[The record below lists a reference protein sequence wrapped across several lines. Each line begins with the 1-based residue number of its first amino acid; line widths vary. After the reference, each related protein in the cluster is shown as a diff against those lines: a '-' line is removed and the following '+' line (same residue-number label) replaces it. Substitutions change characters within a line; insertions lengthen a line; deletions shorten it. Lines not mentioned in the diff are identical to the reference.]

1 MRSSDAEILI
11 ESSFNVSVSC
21 LVAIVV
27 IPLLEQQYSCT
38 LQYVRMLAKEFYF
51 QYFISTH
58 TCVSRL
64 LYFYHRQNM
73 AIHLCC
79 TSLKHQAPLSCPV
92 ASVKVYKITMYY
104 IYGVQACMLSLIC
117 NAYIQCQMGAV
128 LKHYFLKSYLQHT
141 YMCFDC
147 VALYS
152 YIIMHLEID
161 LFSLQC
167 ALKTTSLMLQSI
179 RHILLCYVSW
189 LHTHTCWKLQLEIA
203 HKHAL
208 EQ

>member
-1 MRSSDAEILI
+1 MCDVFTINLHIHVTPTYCTCSTDNAWLRLHAASC
-11 ESSFNVSVSC
+11 SV
-21 LVAIVV
+21 
-27 IPLLEQQYSCT
+27 
-38 LQYVRMLAKEFYF
+38 
-51 QYFISTH
+51 
-58 TCVSRL
+58 
-64 LYFYHRQNM
+64 
-73 AIHLCC
+73 
-79 TSLKHQAPLSCPV
+79 KHQAPLSCPV

-208 EQ
+208 EQWMPYMHTGKWMQAVCVHVITVPSFAVRVIKLVSVILHMIHVFT